1 MLNRKRV
8 KRRDGFTL
16 IELLVVISIISLLIS
31 ILIPSLRKAR
41 EQARDTQCL
50 SRLRAVFIAHAQY
63 INDHNFFPP
72 LNNEEDDGAWQ
83 YNYLIHDGQN
93 FANNFGPLVEDT
105 RSLEYI
111 RQLFCP
117 VQTDPYHSLSTQVN
131 PWPIQPPFKTRSS
144 YGRRYHLSGRSL
156 SDFRATIAFAADVL
170 HLPSVI
176 RTAHKDGVNAVY
188 TDGHARWV
196 KDPGLLTDNELSNPF
211 DIEGNEIM
219 EDIWDVLDEAN

>member
-1 MLNRKRV
+1 MVNRKLPQS
-8 KRRDGFTL
+8 RRGFTL

-31 ILIPSLRKAR
+31 IIIPSLRKAR
-41 EQARDTQCL
+41 QQARDTQCL
-50 SRLRAVFIAHAQY
+50 SRLRAVFIANAEY
-63 INDHNFFPP
+63 IHDYKFFPP
-72 LNNEEDDGAWQ
+72 LNNQEDDGTWQ

-111 RQLFCP
+111 EQLFCP
-117 VQTDPYHSLSTQVN
+117 VQTDPYHSQATLVN
-131 PWPIQPPFKTRSS
+131 PWPIKPPFKTRSS

-156 SDFRATIAFAADVL
+156 SDFRTTIAFASDVL
-170 HLPSVI
+170 HLPKVI
-176 RTAHKDGVNAVY
+176 GTAHKDGVNAVY

-196 KDPGLLTDNELSNPF
+196 QDPGLLTDNELSHPF
-211 DIEGNEIM
+211 EIANNEIM